1 MYNILC
7 RTISFGCGHG
17 DMLGYL
23 ENHLNGDFTEQ
34 NFKR

>member
-7 RTISFGCGHG
+7 RTISFGDGHG

-23 ENHLNGDFTEQ
+23 ENYLKGDPC
-34 NFKR
+34 